1 MIDRDSSPLS
11 LRRQCELF
19 GLNRTSLY
27 YQPQPISDADRRLMR
42 RIDEV
47 PLTHPFLGARR
58 LAHLL
63 QREGVDVGRRH
74 VGTLM
79 GLMGIEA
86 IYRKKR
92 TSLPAKGHRIYPY
105 LLRDVVIERSNQ
117 VWATDVTYL
126 PMAQGFA
133 YLVAILDL
141 YSRKVLAF
149 RVANTLATDF
159 CIEALGEALR
169 RYGAPEIFNTDQGS
183 QFTDEAFT
191 AVLVAKGVRISM
203 DGKGR
208 WIDNV
213 FVERLWR
220 SVKYESIYLHAY
232 ETPREVRVALARY
245 FAFYNAHRPHQSL
258 GYRTPDEIYFG
269 THELTGAA
277 A

>member
-1 MIDRDSSPLS
+1 MIDRDSPLS
-11 LRRQCELF
+11 VLRQCELL
-19 GLNRTSLY
+19 GLSRSSLY
-27 YQPQPISDADRRLMR
+27 YRPPPISEADRVLMR

-47 PLTHPFLGARR
+47 HLTHPFLGARR
-58 LAHLL
+58 LARLL

-74 VGTLM
+74 VGTLLR
-79 GLMGIEA
+79 LMGIET

-92 TSLPAKGHRIYPY
+92 TSLPATGHRIYPY
-105 LLRDVVIERSNQ
+105 LLRDVVIERRNQ

-126 PMAQGFA
+126 PLAKGFA

-149 RVANTLATDF
+149 RVSNTLATDF
-159 CIEALGEALR
+159 CIEALDEALR

-183 QFTDEAFT
+183 QFTDGAFT
-191 AVLVAKGVRISM
+191 AVLDRTGVRISM

-220 SVKYESIYLHAY
+220 SVKYESIYLHAH
-232 ETPREVRVALARY
+232 ETPREVQRELARY
-245 FAFYNAHRPHQSL
+245 FEFYNSA
-258 GYRTPDEIYFG
+258 
-269 THELTGAA
+269 
-277 A
+277 

>member
-1 MIDRDSSPLS
+1 M
-11 LRRQCELF
+11 
-19 GLNRTSLY
+19 
-27 YQPQPISDADRRLMR
+27 A
-42 RIDEV
+42 
-47 PLTHPFLGARR
+47 
-58 LAHLL
+58 
-63 QREGVDVGRRH
+63 
-74 VGTLM
+74 
-79 GLMGIEA
+79 LMGIEA

-105 LLRDVVIERSNQ
+105 VLRNVIIERPNQ
-117 VWATDVTYL
+117 VWATAVTYL

-149 RVANTLATDF
+149 RVSTTLAPDF

-169 RYGAPEIFNTDQGS
+169 RHGAPEIFNTDQGS
-183 QFTDEAFT
+183 QFTDADFT
-191 AVLVAKGVRISM
+191 AVLAARGVRISM

-245 FAFYNAHRPHQSL
+245 LSRPAPGVLRAGPLANSPTAIPARSFSSSRRRPSPGRSL
-258 GYRTPDEIYFG
+258 WLLPRRS
-269 THELTGAA
+269 
-277 A
+277 

>member
-1 MIDRDSSPLS
+1 M
-11 LRRQCELF
+11 RQLDELH
-19 GLNRTSLY
+19 
-27 YQPQPISDADRRLMR
+27 
-42 RIDEV
+42 
-47 PLTHPFLGARR
+47 LTHPFLGARR
-58 LAHLL
+58 LARLL

-74 VGTLM
+74 VGTLTS
-79 GLMGIEA
+79 LMGIEA

-92 TSLPAKGHRIYPY
+92 TSAPAQGHRIYPY
-105 LLRDVVIERSNQ
+105 LLREVVIERPNQ

-159 CIEALGEALR
+159 CIEALEEALR
-169 RYGAPEIFNTDQGS
+169 RYGVPDIFNSDQGS
-183 QFTDEAFT
+183 QFTDDAFT
-191 AVLVAKGVRISM
+191 AVLAAKDVRISM

-232 ETPREVRVALARY
+232 ETPREVRVALAHY
-245 FAFYNAHRPHQSL
+245 FKFYNGHRPHQSL

-269 THELTGAA
+269 TQVLTRAA

>member
-1 MIDRDSSPLS
+1 MIDRDAPLS
-11 LRRQCELF
+11 LLRQCELL

-27 YQPQPISDADRRLMR
+27 YQPQAISEADRRLMR

-47 PLTHPFLGARR
+47 HLTHPFLGARR

-79 GLMGIEA
+79 GLMGIEV
-86 IYRKKR
+86 IYRKQR
-92 TSLPAKGHRIYPY
+92 TSLPAQGHRIYPY
-105 LLRDVVIERSNQ
+105 LLREVVIARRNQ

-133 YLVAILDL
+133 YLMAILDL

-149 RVANTLATDF
+149 RVSNTLATDF
-159 CIEALGEALR
+159 CIEALEEALR
-169 RYGAPEIFNTDQGS
+169 RYGTPEIFNTDQGS
-183 QFTDEAFT
+183 QFTDDAFT
-191 AVLVAKGVRISM
+191 AVLAAKDVRISM

-232 ETPREVRVALARY
+232 DTPREVRVALARY
-245 FAFYNAHRPHQSL
+245 FEFYNAHRPHQSL